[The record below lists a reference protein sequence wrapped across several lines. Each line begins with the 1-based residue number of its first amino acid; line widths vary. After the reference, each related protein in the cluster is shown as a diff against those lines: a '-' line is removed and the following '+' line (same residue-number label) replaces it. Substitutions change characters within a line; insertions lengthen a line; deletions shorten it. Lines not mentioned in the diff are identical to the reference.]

1 MGSLCQPLVG
11 HRSHNTSSRH
21 QTSSTRLL
29 FIRNKE
35 EMSEAVVEMSPAP
48 AAAPAPAPA
57 GNKGEYP
64 TGLSATDEELM
75 GELTL
80 DELKMAFRLFDDQ
93 AEGYIRVLTFRKI
106 LKEIDEDF
114 SDDELDGIIN
124 DIDIDGSGTIDFDEF
139 CKIMT

>member
-1 MGSLCQPLVG
+1 MGSLSQHTDHLAPP
-11 HRSHNTSSRH
+11 TSSN
-21 QTSSTRLL
+21 QTFQTRLL
-29 FIRNKE
+29 LIRSKE
-35 EMSEAVVEMSPAP
+35 EMSEPVVEMSPAP
-48 AAAPAPAPA
+48 AAAPA
-57 GNKGEYP
+57 GNKGGEYP
-64 TGLSATDEELM
+64 TGTGLSATDEELM

-93 AEGYIRVLTFRKI
+93 AEGYIRVLTFRNI

-114 SDDELDGIIN
+114 SEDELDGIIN